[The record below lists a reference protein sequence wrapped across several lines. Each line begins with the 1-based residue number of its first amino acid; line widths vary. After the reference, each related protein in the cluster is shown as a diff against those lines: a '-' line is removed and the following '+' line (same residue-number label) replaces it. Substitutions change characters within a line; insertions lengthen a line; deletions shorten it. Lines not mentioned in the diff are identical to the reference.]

1 MWEIA
6 QRSPELGDY
15 RERFA
20 ERSLLS
26 GLPANSQQQL
36 TYLVGVYLGGRRD
49 LADLVRVYLGVGFCM
64 GSPSPWTVLSRGIFY
79 PVSMWFAPCL
89 QYVLS
94 SMWPAGVLHIVCRLN
109 DYESLRAARRDVP

>member
-6 QRSPELGDY
+6 QRCPELGGY
-15 RERFA
+15 RESFA
-20 ERSLLS
+20 EQITALWASCKQL
-26 GLPANSQQQL
+26 QQL

-79 PVSMWFAPCL
+79 PV
-89 QYVLS
+89 
-94 SMWPAGVLHIVCRLN
+94 
-109 DYESLRAARRDVP
+109 